1 MYDEEREKQINVYI
15 DCGTHLGEG
24 IKLHMKPW
32 KINDSWRI
40 IGFEANPY
48 TFEVLQS
55 LIREEQKIPGYEWMS
70 FTNLEIRHAAVWTKN
85 GQVEFGCSKYVIE
98 EKTTFILDLLESN
111 SKRLEEGLVAVD
123 IINSAS
129 PLDGSSS
136 IFYRKMGKFL
146 SKHGDD
152 MQKTIVYEELVRVPS
167 IDFSEFLMNEVNV
180 GDVVYC
186 KMDIERAEFDVLLKG
201 IKTNAISKVSF
212 LDIEWHHY
220 NNIVLRLKRIWIE
233 YRLKKLGVVVNDW
246 K

>member
-48 TFEVLQS
+48 TFEVLLS

-98 EKTTFILDLLESN
+98 EKTKFILDLLESN
-111 SKRLEEGLVAVD
+111 TKRLEEGLVAVD

-220 NNIVLRLKRIWIE
+220 NNIVLRLKRIYIE